1 MTMSAQFLYRLLAD
15 FVLWIHFLFVLF
27 VVFGGLF
34 AVKWHRI
41 VWLHLLAA
49 VWGAMIEFSGWI
61 CPLTPLENW
70 LRQEGG
76 AAGYRADF
84 VARYLLPVLYPEGL
98 TRKVQIALGIFVI
111 VINLVIYSWV
121 LRREKYK

>member
-1 MTMSAQFLYRLLAD
+1 MSEQFFYRLFADWVLA
-15 FVLWIHFLFVLF
+15 VHFLFVLF
-27 VVFGGLF
+27 VVFGGLL
-34 AVKWHRI
+34 AMRWRHI

-76 AAGYRADF
+76 AAGYRSDF
-84 VARYLLPVLYPEGL
+84 VAQYLLPVLYPEGL
-98 TRKVQIALGIFVI
+98 NRKVQFALGIFVI

-121 LRREKYK
+121 LRRGKNK

>member
-1 MTMSAQFLYRLLAD
+1 MSAQYIYRLLAD
-15 FVLWIHFLFVLF
+15 FVVWMHFLFVLF
-27 VVFGGLF
+27 VVFGGLL

-41 VWLHLLAA
+41 VWLHLIAA

-76 AAGYRADF
+76 ASGYRSDF
-84 VARYLLPVLYPEGL
+84 VAQYLLPVLYPEGL
-98 TRKVQIALGIFVI
+98 TRKVQITLGIFVI

-121 LRREKYK
+121 LRRGKTK

>member
-1 MTMSAQFLYRLLAD
+1 MSAQFLCRLLAD
-15 FVLWIHFLFVLF
+15 LVLGVHFLFVLF
-27 VVFGGLF
+27 VVFGGLL

-41 VWLHLLAA
+41 VWLHLSAA

-76 AAGYRADF
+76 AAGYRSDF
-84 VARYLLPVLYPEGL
+84 IAQYLLPVLYPEGL

-111 VINLVIYSWV
+111 AFNLVTYSWV
-121 LRREKYK
+121 LRRGKNK